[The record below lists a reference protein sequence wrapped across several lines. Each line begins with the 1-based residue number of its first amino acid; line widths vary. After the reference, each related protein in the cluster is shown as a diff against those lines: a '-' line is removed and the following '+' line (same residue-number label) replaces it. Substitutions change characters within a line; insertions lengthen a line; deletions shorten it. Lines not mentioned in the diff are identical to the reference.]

1 MIKVKLKYP
10 RDFLCLSCMEKN
22 FQFAISRD
30 IAKQRTELLQKQ
42 LLNNLLASI
51 ALVFVIECF
60 LSIEKAKRVLYQRSA
75 SWIYCVSNF
84 NNVRE
89 NLPIGCATLTEFEM
103 SSSCKATDIPENS
116 IHTSRNS
123 VERNFAG
130 LLVRR
135 TRISWKIK

>member
-1 MIKVKLKYP
+1 MIKVNLKYP
-10 RDFLCLSCMEKN
+10 RDFYVFRAWKR
-22 FQFAISRD
+22 ISSLQSRN
-30 IAKQRTELLQKQ
+30 ISKQRTELLQKQ
-42 LLNNLLASI
+42 LLNNLLAST
-51 ALVFVIECF
+51 VFVIEIF
-60 LSIEKAKRVLYQRSA
+60 LSIEKGKRVLYQRSA